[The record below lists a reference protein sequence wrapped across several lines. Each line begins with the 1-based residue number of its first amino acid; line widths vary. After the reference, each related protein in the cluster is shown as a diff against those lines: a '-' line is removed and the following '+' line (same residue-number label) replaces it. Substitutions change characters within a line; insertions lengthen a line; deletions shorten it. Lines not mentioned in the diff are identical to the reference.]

1 MIVKLIFS
9 YKKNVCLTELQIL
22 YDYYHWW
29 VPKKSC
35 IKLYIIFYLD
45 LELYIFIWYY
55 FQQKAYSKGLEDAGI
70 SDPQALDKNYWIQRV
85 GEVIILI
92 CLKNEKKNG
101 MPLFRP

>member
-1 MIVKLIFS
+1 MFDRTTNTVWLLPLVGAQKKLHKIVHYF
-9 YKKNVCLTELQIL
+9 
-22 YDYYHWW
+22 
-29 VPKKSC
+29 
-35 IKLYIIFYLD
+35 FLD

>member
-1 MIVKLIFS
+1 MFDITTNTVWLLPL
-9 YKKNVCLTELQIL
+9 VGA
-22 YDYYHWW
+22 
-29 VPKKSC
+29 KKSC
-35 IKLYIIFYLD
+35 IKLYIIFFLD

-92 CLKNEKKNG
+92 LFEKWKEKCHASI
-101 MPLFRP
+101 